1 MIVKEDKLELLAKKE
16 LLYNDELYK
25 LVDFLNKNLKE
36 KRVIFGISKEGDRA
50 TVSIYEI

>member
-1 MIVKEDKLELLAKKE
+1 MIEDKLELMAKKE

-25 LVDFLNKNLKE
+25 LVDFLNKNLKQ
-36 KRVIFGISKEGDRA
+36 KRIILGISKEGEKA